1 MKYTVTLSDGP
12 ALSIEAE
19 SFHGQASLGLVV
31 FIDGIKGLPVAALQA
46 HQIQRITT
54 DAVTVNEESK

>member
-1 MKYTVTLSDGP
+1 MKYTVTVSDGP
-12 ALSIEAE
+12 ALTIEAE

-31 FIDGIKGLPVAALQA
+31 FVDGCAAPVAALQA